1 MDEPRD
7 EIYEKVINSG
17 IYEEGFKQGFELG
30 LKERYRQGYIKGKFS
45 FALKVKEVHGI
56 DEAVKFSGFSR
67 EELENERIDDY

>member
-30 LKERYRQGYIKGKFS
+30 YNESRFS
-45 FALKVKEVHGI
+45 LALKVKEVHGI
-56 DEAVKFSGFSR
+56 DEAVRISGFSR
-67 EELENERIDDY
+67 EELENERIDDF